1 MVGLEVVVLEL
12 VEAEVVEVVEE
23 VVVVEVVGWWG
34 VCGGARGG
42 GGGVSM
48 DAKVPTS
55 VHKQCVSNHGIVQ
68 PVPHRPRVSS
78 HRQESAPRPSL
89 ARPAANPRCLPI
101 G

>member
-23 VVVVEVVGWWG
+23 VVVVGGVGWWG

-55 VHKQCVSNHGIVQ
+55 VHSSNSVA
-68 PVPHRPRVSS
+68 
-78 HRQESAPRPSL
+78 SACFIPW
-89 ARPAANPRCLPI
+89 
-101 G
+101 